1 MLLAGTPDNGSR
13 QARIQGVERLPLYGR
28 QLNGGGLG
36 RTRGLVAAGIRA
48 AVIGLVEPL
57 GIVEVWHVSG
67 GTLQTQKPARS
78 IAADLLGAS
87 LTVWGSVT
95 SA

>member
-1 MLLAGTPDNGSR
+1 VLVACTSDDRSGQS
-13 QARIQGVERLPLYGR
+13 RIQRVDRLRVYWHFGR
-28 QLNGGGLG
+28 SDLG
-36 RTRGLVAAGIRA
+36 RACGVVAASVRA
-48 AVIGLVEPL
+48 AVIGIVEPL

-67 GTLQTQKPARS
+67 GTLQTRKPARS
-78 IAADLLGAS
+78 VAADLLGPS